1 MWYLLPPANLSNL
14 LHLFEPLSFHL
25 FCIILSLVCSFLF
38 IMIQFPMNGI
48 SAHIK
53 EAPQSFWAPST
64 RWEHKKSEI
73 WKEGLTWPCW
83 HSDLRL
89 LVSRTVR
96 NTYISIVCKPPSL
109 VYWYSSTNEWTHPV
123 YMLLLECARL
133 QSRRCILCTIFL
145 FTTYSTLK
153 KNEVSAY
160 YEQDATHARSRTA
173 IAPDSFF
180 NEGINVWSQKDQ
192 TSFLHNN

>member
-1 MWYLLPPANLSNL
+1 MHLPSIPGWSTGKYIGISVKTLGCDIYL

-25 FCIILSLVCSFLF
+25 FCIILSLVSSFLF

-64 RWEHKKSEI
+64 RREHKKSEI

-83 HSDLRL
+83 QSALRL
-89 LVSRTVR
+89 PVSRTVR

-109 VYWYSSTNEWTHPV
+109 VYWNSSTNEQTHPV
-123 YMLLLECARL
+123 YMLLLECACL
-133 QSRRCILCTIFL
+133 QSKRYILFIIFL

-160 YEQDATHARSRTA
+160 
-173 IAPDSFF
+173 
-180 NEGINVWSQKDQ
+180 
-192 TSFLHNN
+192 